1 MQQPIFLLQSFK
13 VKMCSFKSM
22 IDRMPKY
29 IAAAA
34 ALRPLQIAIRREI
47 FQHFLRCIFGQI
59 FTMNDIGIGTDYL
72 TWLSCSPH
80 LAPDFLP
87 IS

>member
-29 IAAAA
+29 TAAAA

-47 FQHFLRCIFGQI
+47 FQHFLRCNFGMI
-59 FTMNDIGIGTDYL
+59 FTMKDIGIGTDYL
-72 TWLSCSPH
+72 TWLSLSKVVH
-80 LAPDFLP
+80 T
-87 IS
+87 

>member
-29 IAAAA
+29 TAAA

-72 TWLSCSPH
+72 TWLSLSKVVH
-80 LAPDFLP
+80 T
-87 IS
+87 